1 MRSSGKVIASC
12 LTAFSDAFRE
22 PSLTT
27 WSAFANR
34 GHCDLRLTPLKNPS
48 MGWLANGGS
57 RLLVRRAARAEQI
70 DLFIDKSLTRL
81 GLPIGLEVELTV
93 DAMELARQLD
103 QMVLFSGDGDFRSL
117 VEAVQR
123 RGVRVT
129 VVSTISSQP
138 PMIADEL
145 RRQAD
150 AFIDLA
156 ALRLELGRNT

>member
-1 MRSSGKVIASC
+1 MNV
-12 LTAFSDAFRE
+12 
-22 PSLTT
+22 
-27 WSAFANR
+27 
-34 GHCDLRLTPLKNPS
+34 
-48 MGWLANGGS
+48 
-57 RLLVRRAARAEQI
+57 Q
-70 DLFIDKSLTRL
+70 
-81 GLPIGLEVELTV
+81 LTV